1 MTEINT
7 NRKYKS
13 SVFTLLFGEKNN
25 LLELYNAI
33 ENTNYGNDTDVWI
46 TTLED
51 ALFMEQINDI
61 SFVIEGKFV
70 VMIEHQSSMNPNMP
84 LRMLIYIAR
93 VYEKIVSSDNLY
105 GTKKITIPTPEFIV
119 LYNGDEECPDKQVQ
133 KLSDMFSEP
142 LPESLANLE
151 LVVTVYNIN
160 KGRNEEFATRSEK
173 LKGYEIFIYLVKEYV
188 KSMDRDSAIKRA
200 IGDCIRQDVLKD
212 FLKEHG
218 SEVHNM
224 LLSGWNWDD
233 AKRVWQR
240 EAMEDGIDI
249 GVGKGREERDNEI
262 LALIEKG
269 YTSADIKN
277 HLSKQTRT
285 ATV

>member
-1 MTEINT
+1 MTDAKT
-7 NRKYKS
+7 NRNHKA

-33 ENTNYGNDTDVWI
+33 ENTNYGSDTDVWI

-84 LRMLIYIAR
+84 LRMLLYIAR

-105 GTKKITIPTPEFIV
+105 GSKKIIIPNPEFIV
-119 LYNGDEECPDKQVQ
+119 LYNGDDECPDKQIL

-142 LPESLANLE
+142 LPESLAKLE
-151 LVVTVYNIN
+151 LVVNVYNIN
-160 KGRNEEFATRSEK
+160 KGRNEVFATRSEK
-173 LKGYEIFIYLVKEYV
+173 LKGYEIFIYLIKEYV
-188 KSMDRDSAIKRA
+188 KSMDRGSAIKRA
-200 IGDCIRQDVLKD
+200 IGDCIRQDVLRD

-233 AKRVWQR
+233 AKRVWQE
-240 EAMEDGIDI
+240 EA
-249 GVGKGREERDNEI
+249 REEGHEELFALLDSGVSVAEAKKILRDKT
-262 LALIEKG
+262 A
-269 YTSADIKN
+269 S
-277 HLSKQTRT
+277 RT
-285 ATV
+285 KPRFT

>member
-1 MTEINT
+1 MEETKT

-33 ENTNYGNDTDVWI
+33 ENTNYGSDTDIWI

-84 LRMLIYIAR
+84 LRMLLYIAR
-93 VYEKIVSSDNLY
+93 VYEKIVSEDNLY
-105 GTKKITIPTPEFIV
+105 GSKKIIIPNPEFIV
-119 LYNGDEECPDKQVQ
+119 LYNGDDECPDKKVLR
-133 KLSDMFSEP
+133 LSDMFSEP
-142 LPESLANLE
+142 LPESLAKLE

-173 LKGYEIFIYLVKEYV
+173 LKGYEIFIYLIKEYV
-188 KSMDRDSAIKRA
+188 KSMDRASAIKRA
-200 IGDCIRQDVLKD
+200 IGDCIRQDVLRD
-212 FLKEHG
+212 FLKKHG

-233 AKRVWQR
+233 AKRVWQK
-240 EAMEDGIDI
+240 EAKEDGIDI
-249 GVGKGREERDNEI
+249 GRKERDNEI
-262 LALIEKG
+262 LDLIKQG
-269 YTSADIKN
+269 YNLADIENMLKAR
-277 HLSKQTRT
+277 L
-285 ATV
+285 

>member
-1 MTEINT
+1 MTKINT

-33 ENTNYGNDTDVWI
+33 ENTNYGSDTDVWI

-61 SFVIEGKFV
+61 AFVIEGKFV
-70 VMIEHQSSMNPNMP
+70 VMIEHQSSLNPNMP
-84 LRMLIYIAR
+84 LRMLIYISR

-105 GTKKITIPTPEFIV
+105 GSKMITIPKPEFIV
-119 LYNGDEECPDKQVQ
+119 LYNGDDECPDKQVQ

-160 KGRNEEFATRSEK
+160 KGRNEEFANRSEK
-173 LKGYEIFIYLVKEYV
+173 LKGYEFFIYLVREYLKV
-188 KSMDRDSAIKRA
+188 MDRDTAISRA
-200 IGDCIRQDVLKD
+200 VADCIRQNVLKE
-212 FLKEHG
+212 FLEEHG

-240 EAMEDGIDI
+240 EAGEDA
-249 GVGKGREERDNEI
+249 REKRDNEI
-262 LALIEKG
+262 LDLIKKG
-269 YTSADIKN
+269 YTAADIEE
-277 HLSKQTRT
+277 HLLKQTRPAT
-285 ATV
+285 A

>member
-1 MTEINT
+1 MTKTNT

-13 SVFTLLFGEKNN
+13 SVFTLLFSEKNN

-33 ENTNYGNDTDVWI
+33 ENTNYGSDTDVWI

-61 SFVIEGKFV
+61 AFVIEGKFV
-70 VMIEHQSSMNPNMP
+70 VMIEHQSSLNPNMP
-84 LRMLIYIAR
+84 LRMLLYIAR
-93 VYEKIVSSDNLY
+93 VYEKIVDEDNLY
-105 GTKKITIPTPEFIV
+105 GTKKITIPNPEFIV
-119 LYNGDEECPDKQVQ
+119 LYNGDDECPDRQVQ

-142 LPESLANLE
+142 LPKSLANLE

-160 KGRNEEFATRSEK
+160 KGRNEDLAIRSEK
-173 LKGYEIFIYLVKEYV
+173 LKGYEIFVYLVKEYA
-188 KSMDRDSAIKRA
+188 KSMDKDNAIKQA
-200 IGDCIRQDVLKD
+200 IGDCIRQDVLRD

-218 SEVHNM
+218 SEVRNM

-240 EAMEDGIDI
+240 EAREDGIDI
-249 GVGKGREERDNEI
+249 GIDKVFSLWRQGYSMDEAEKLLASQPSGEI
-262 LALIEKG
+262 
-269 YTSADIKN
+269 TSPAP
-277 HLSKQTRT
+277 
-285 ATV
+285 

>member
-1 MTEINT
+1 MEIKMTEIKT
-7 NRKYKS
+7 SRKYKS

-33 ENTNYGNDTDVWI
+33 ENTNYGSDTDVWI

-70 VMIEHQSSMNPNMP
+70 VMIEHQSSKNPNMP
-84 LRMLIYIAR
+84 LRMLLYIAR
-93 VYEKIVSSDNLY
+93 VYEKIVSNDNLY
-105 GTKKITIPTPEFIV
+105 GSKKITIPNPEFIV
-119 LYNGDEECPDKQVQ
+119 LYNGDDECPDKQVL

-142 LPESLANLE
+142 LPESLAKLE
-151 LVVTVYNIN
+151 LVVNVYNIN

-173 LKGYEIFIYLVKEYV
+173 LKGYEIFIFLIKEYV
-188 KSMDRDSAIKRA
+188 KSMDRGSAIKRA
-200 IGDCIRQDVLKD
+200 IVDCIHQNVLRD

-218 SEVHNM
+218 SEIHNM

-240 EAMEDGIDI
+240 EAKEDGIDI
-249 GVGKGREERDNEI
+249 GRKERDNEI
-262 LALIEKG
+262 LSLIKKG
-269 YTSADIKN
+269 YTAADIEK
-277 HLSKQTRT
+277 HLLR
-285 ATV
+285 

>member
-33 ENTNYGNDTDVWI
+33 ENTNYG
-46 TTLED
+46 
-51 ALFMEQINDI
+51 
-61 SFVIEGKFV
+61 
-70 VMIEHQSSMNPNMP
+70 
-84 LRMLIYIAR
+84 
-93 VYEKIVSSDNLY
+93 
-105 GTKKITIPTPEFIV
+105 TKKITIPNPEFIV
-119 LYNGDEECPDKQVQ
+119 LYNGDEECPDKQVM

-151 LVVTVYNIN
+151 LVVNVYNIN
-160 KGRNEEFATRSEK
+160 KGRNEEFAIRSEK

-240 EAMEDGIDI
+240 EARED
-249 GVGKGREERDNEI
+249 RDEEI
-262 LALIEKG
+262 LDLIDKG

-277 HLSKQTRT
+277 HLSKQTRP